1 MEDTDLVAEIGR
13 LRTGGTADRPV
24 RHQALV
30 LLWAIGRT
38 QGQLPRMTHW
48 SAAENELKDL
58 LDTYSRPENKATP
71 EYPFVALARR
81 RALWELSES
90 DVPPAHS
97 SGARRWLVE
106 HDPLGGLSQ
115 NAYQRLAEDE
125 IRVAVVSALME
136 RFFPQEP
143 IHALLTAVGLN
154 GAQSGTWEL
163 SPGDLIR
170 RKELHSRFGGQQ
182 QGGISTPSTNN
193 LVFLFTGSTGERY
206 GYQDGWTPDGAFD
219 YTGQGCQRSNHRPA
233 ATHTHFRRY

>member
-1 MEDTDLVAEIGR
+1 MDDTDLVAEIGR
-13 LRTGGTADRPV
+13 LRTGGTADRPI

-30 LLWAIGRT
+30 LLWAIGRARAH
-38 QGQLPRMTHW
+38 LPRMTQW

-58 LDTYSRPENKATP
+58 LDTYSRPEDKATP

-81 RALWELSES
+81 TALWELSEP

-97 SGARRWLVE
+97 SGSRRWLTE

-115 NAYQRLAEDE
+115 DAYQRLTEDE
-125 IRVAVVSALME
+125 MCVAVVSTLME

-154 GAQSGTWEL
+154 GAAQSHTWEL

-170 RKELHSRFGGQQ
+170 RKELHSR
-182 QGGISTPSTNN
+182 
-193 LVFLFTGSTGERY
+193 
-206 GYQDGWTPDGAFD
+206 
-219 YTGQGCQRSNHRPA
+219 
-233 ATHTHFRRY
+233 